1 MVLIHYKKSDT
12 NQFLYKT
19 TAPTPITE
27 LIDDLVKVHNLRL
40 VLDRLAISI
49 EDLALYGPMKP
60 EALRGLKD
68 PELMLNAVETL
79 GEAEKKYARK
89 MPVGPNMRIN
99 EDPNHYR
106 CGIIHNEQV

>member
-19 TAPTPITE
+19 NAPTPITE

-60 EALRGLKD
+60 EALRGL
-68 PELMLNAVETL
+68 
-79 GEAEKKYARK
+79 
-89 MPVGPNMRIN
+89 
-99 EDPNHYR
+99 
-106 CGIIHNEQV
+106 